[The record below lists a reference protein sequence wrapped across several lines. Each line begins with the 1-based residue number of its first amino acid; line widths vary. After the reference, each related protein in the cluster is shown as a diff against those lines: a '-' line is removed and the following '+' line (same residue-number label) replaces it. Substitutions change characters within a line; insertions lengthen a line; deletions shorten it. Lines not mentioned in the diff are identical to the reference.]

1 MVETLRALLRSHW
14 TDFSWGVYTYL
25 ASAKLV
31 TLTLVVFVI
40 VALFAGGRRYR
51 RRLVTLGLALL
62 GAYWLL
68 VSPLFSVPATALLT
82 RFVPADTG
90 QPAEA
95 IVVLARPR
103 EAEGDRYTTAIA
115 MLAAGRAPQLL
126 VMGRTAATRVLEQL
140 QQEDQSVDPLTG
152 AVCVQ
157 TTKHEAES
165 ATAFLASQGVRRI
178 ILITDQPHM
187 LRAWLLFKGYG
198 FEVIPHMEPW
208 ADWVPHHERS
218 FLAIREYLGLVSYAL
233 LGRFRE
239 PAPEHVPELVAE
251 TTQHFP
257 ADRCFW
263 SVDQIRQSS
272 QPHS

>member
-1 MVETLRALLRSHW
+1 MVETLRALVGSFW
-14 TDFSWGVYTYL
+14 TKLSWGIYDYL

-31 TLTLVVFVI
+31 TLTLGVFI
-40 VALFAGGRRYR
+40 LVALFAGGRRYR
-51 RRLVTLGLALL
+51 RRLVATGLGLL

-90 QPAEA
+90 EPTDA

-103 EAEGDRYTTAIA
+103 EAEGERYSTAIT
-115 MLAAGRAPQLL
+115 MLSAGRAPQLL
-126 VMGRTAATRVLEQL
+126 VMGRIAATQVWEQL
-140 QQEDQSVDPLTG
+140 QQSQQPVDSLTG
-152 AVCVQ
+152 AVCVK

-165 ATAFLASQGVRRI
+165 ATAFLASQGARRI
-178 ILITDQPHM
+178 VLITDQPHM

-233 LGRFRE
+233 LGRFRQPSPE
-239 PAPEHVPELVAE
+239 QFPALVAE
-251 TTQHFP
+251 TTQRFP
-257 ADRCFW
+257 MAYCFW
-263 SVDQIRQSS
+263 SAERIQAHQS
-272 QPHS
+272 